1 MSTFSGSSKLCVFLT
16 HNRPGLDLK
25 LYQGGIPLLT
35 PHRLAPALQSLPPKL
50 DRQNSKSIPSCSK
63 APRGLFVLL
72 QVDGIFTAIAISP
85 GSSLRQFPTRYAFH
99 AGQNFICV
107 NLLS

>member
-25 LYQGGIPLLT
+25 IQQGGIPLLT
-35 PHRLAPALQSLPPKL
+35 PSELASELQSLPPKL

-63 APRGLFVLL
+63 APRGLTVF
-72 QVDGIFTAIAISP
+72 S
-85 GSSLRQFPTRYAFH
+85 
-99 AGQNFICV
+99 
-107 NLLS
+107 